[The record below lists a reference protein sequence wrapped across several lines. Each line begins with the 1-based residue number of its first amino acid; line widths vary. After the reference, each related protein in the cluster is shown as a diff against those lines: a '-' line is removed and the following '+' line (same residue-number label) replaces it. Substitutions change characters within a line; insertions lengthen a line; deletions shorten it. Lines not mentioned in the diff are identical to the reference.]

1 MQQDTTT
8 TPVLATHDL
17 GKRFGTLWAVRGIQL
32 ALQPGSITGLLGPN
46 GAGKTTLIRLCAGL
60 LRPDAGHVSV
70 AGEQQ
75 TPANLHARARL
86 GVVSVDAP
94 LTGELTVMHMLR
106 LQGVLYGL
114 YGAHLRAACARAV
127 DEFCLGEF
135 QHRRISVL
143 STGMRQRAAIASAML
158 HQPELL
164 LLDEPTVGLDPD
176 VRRHIWDCLRAVAQR
191 GVAILF
197 TTHYLEE
204 AARLCQLVHLIVRG
218 TVVMSIAPAEMDGS
232 AERFE
237 REYLRIVQQETG
249 A

>member
-1 MQQDTTT
+1 MQQNTTT

-17 GKRFGTLWAVRGIQL
+17 GKRFGALWAVRGIQL
-32 ALQPGSITGLLGPN
+32 TLQSGSITGLLGPN

-70 AGEQQ
+70 AGV
-75 TPANLHARARL
+75 A
-86 GVVSVDAP
+86 AP

-114 YGAHLRAACARAV
+114 HGAHLRAACARAV

-218 TVVMSIAPAEMDGS
+218 TVVMSIAPADMDGS